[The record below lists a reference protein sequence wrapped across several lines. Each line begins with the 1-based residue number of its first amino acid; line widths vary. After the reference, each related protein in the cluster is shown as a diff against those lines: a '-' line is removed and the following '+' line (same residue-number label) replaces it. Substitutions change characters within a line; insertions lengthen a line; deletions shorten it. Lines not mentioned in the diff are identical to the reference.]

1 MPTPDPLMPTPDP
14 PMHPPDPPMHPP
26 TADTPAPAARSW
38 LARLG
43 VDRPDVRAWIWYDWA
58 NSAFMTTVVAA
69 VFPIYY
75 AKVAADGLDEAT
87 ATFRF
92 GIATTVALAAIA
104 VMSPIFGALADASGR
119 KKRLLAV
126 FAGTG
131 IVATAGLGL
140 VGRGDWALALGL
152 FMLGNIGFYGALTFY
167 DALLPHVARPDE
179 LDRVSSAG
187 YALGYLGGG
196 VLLVLNLAWIQ
207 QPAWFGLADAG
218 VATRLAFVS
227 VAVWWALF
235 TIPLLRRVPEPAVDP
250 VAAADASIATAVA
263 RLVRTLRELR
273 RYRHAFTMLV
283 AFMLYNDGIGT
294 IIRMATLYG
303 TQVGI
308 DQGSLIGAL
317 VLVQFIGVPAAFVFG
332 AIAAR
337 VGAKPA
343 IFASLVLYT
352 VITVLAFRMTTAR
365 DFMVLAALVGLVQGG
380 SQALSRSVFASLIP
394 ADRTAEFFGFFS
406 VSEKFAGIFGP
417 LLFSAAVALTHSN
430 RAAILSVILFF
441 VAGGALLVTVDI
453 GEGRRA
459 AER

>member
-1 MPTPDPLMPTPDP
+1 M
-14 PMHPPDPPMHPP
+14 
-26 TADTPAPAARSW
+26 DTPAADLPARSW
-38 LARLG
+38 RARFG
-43 VDRPDVRAWIWYDWA
+43 VDRREVRAWIWYDWA

-92 GIATTVALAAIA
+92 GIATTVALTAIA
-104 VMSPIFGALADASGR
+104 VLSPVFGALADASGR

-126 FAGTG
+126 FAGIG

-140 VGRGDWALALGL
+140 VGRGDWMLALGL

-167 DALLPHVARPDE
+167 DALLPHIARPDE

-187 YALGYLGGG
+187 YAIGYLGGG

-207 QPAWFGLADAG
+207 QPAWFGLSDAG

-227 VAVWWALF
+227 VALWWALF

-250 VAAADASIATAVA
+250 VAAADASLATAVA

-273 RYRHAFTMLV
+273 RYRHAFAMLV

-332 AIAAR
+332 AIAAK

-394 ADRTAEFFGFFS
+394 KDRTAEFFGFFS

-453 GEGRRA
+453 DEGRRA

>member
-1 MPTPDPLMPTPDP
+1 M
-14 PMHPPDPPMHPP
+14 
-26 TADTPAPAARSW
+26 AAPALSW
-38 LARLG
+38 LSRLG
-43 VDRPDVRAWIWYDWA
+43 LHRPELRAWAWYDWA

-75 AKVAADGLDEAT
+75 AKVAADGLGDAT

-92 GIATTVALAAIA
+92 GIATTIALTAIA
-104 VMSPIFGALADASGR
+104 VLSPILGALADATGG
-119 KKRLLAV
+119 KKRLLAA
-126 FAGTG
+126 FAGIG
-131 IVATAGLGL
+131 IAATAGLAL
-140 VGRGDWALALGL
+140 VGRGDWGLALAL
-152 FMLGNIGFYGALTFY
+152 FMLGNIGIFGSMTFY
-167 DALLPHVARPDE
+167 DALLPHIAKPEE
-179 LDRVSSAG
+179 LDRVSTAG

-196 VLLVLNLAWIQ
+196 VLLAINLAWIQ
-207 QPAWFGLADAG
+207 QPAWFGFADAG
-218 VATRLAFVS
+218 AATRAAFVS

-235 TIPLLRRVPEPAVDP
+235 SIPLLRRVPEPAVDP
-250 VAAADASIATAVA
+250 AAAAGASFRTAFV
-263 RLVRTLRELR
+263 RLTHTLRELR

-317 VLVQFIGVPAAFVFG
+317 LLVQFIGVPAAFLFG
-332 AIAAR
+332 AVASK

-343 IFASLVLYT
+343 ILGALVLYT
-352 VITVLAFRMTTAR
+352 VISVLAFRMTTAS
-365 DFMVLAALVGLVQGG
+365 DFMILAALVGLVQGG

-394 ADRTAEFFGFFS
+394 KDRTAEFFGFFA
-406 VSEKFAGIFGP
+406 VFEKFAGIFGP
-417 LLFSAAVALTHSN
+417 LLFSAAVALTQSN

-453 GEGRRA
+453 DEGRRA

>member
-1 MPTPDPLMPTPDP
+1 MR
-14 PMHPPDPPMHPP
+14 
-26 TADTPAPAARSW
+26 AAARNACWPCSP
-38 LARLG
+38 A
-43 VDRPDVRAWIWYDWA
+43 I
-58 NSAFMTTVVAA
+58 
-69 VFPIYY
+69 
-75 AKVAADGLDEAT
+75 
-87 ATFRF
+87 
-92 GIATTVALAAIA
+92 GIA
-104 VMSPIFGALADASGR
+104 
-119 KKRLLAV
+119 
-126 FAGTG
+126 
-131 IVATAGLGL
+131 ATAGLGL
-140 VGRGDWALALGL
+140 VGRGDWMLALGL
-152 FMLGNIGFYGALTFY
+152 FMVGNIGFYGALTFY
-167 DALLPHVARPDE
+167 DALLPHIARPDE

-207 QPAWFGLADAG
+207 QPAWFGLSDAG

-227 VAVWWALF
+227 VALWWALF

-250 VAAADASIATAVA
+250 VVAADASIATAVA
-263 RLVRTLRELR
+263 RLLRTLREMR
-273 RYRHAFTMLV
+273 RYRHAFTMLI

-332 AIAAR
+332 AVAAK

-343 IFASLVLYT
+343 ILASLVLYT
-352 VITVLAFRMTTAR
+352 VIAVLAFRMTTAR

-394 ADRTAEFFGFFS
+394 KDRTAEFFGFFS
-406 VSEKFAGIFGP
+406 VFEKFAGIFGP
-417 LLFSAAVALTHSN
+417 LLFSAAVALTQSN

-453 GEGRRA
+453 EEGRRD

>member
-1 MPTPDPLMPTPDP
+1 
-14 PMHPPDPPMHPP
+14 MHSPG
-26 TADTPAPAARSW
+26 AASDRESPSGL

-43 VDRPDVRAWIWYDWA
+43 LDRPELRAWALYDWA

-75 AKVAADGLDEAT
+75 AKVAADGLTDAA

-92 GIATTVALAAIA
+92 GVATTIALTCVALF
-104 VMSPIFGALADASGR
+104 SPPLGALADASGS
-119 KKRLLAV
+119 KKRLLTL
-126 FAGTG
+126 FTG
-131 IVATAGLGL
+131 IGVLATAGLGF

-152 FMLGNIGFYGALTFY
+152 FMLGNIGIYGSITFY
-167 DALLPHVARPDE
+167 DALLPHVAKPEE
-179 LDRVSSAG
+179 LDRVSTAG

-196 VLLVLNLAWIQ
+196 LLLALNLAWIEK
-207 QPAWFGLADAG
+207 PALFGLPDAA

-235 TIPLLRRVPEPAVDP
+235 TIPLLRRVAEPP
-250 VAAADASIATAVA
+250 VPAGAEHVSVVTAFA
-263 RLVRTLRELR
+263 RLGGTLRGLR
-273 RYRHAFTMLV
+273 RYRDAFTMLL

-317 VLVQFIGVPAAFVFG
+317 LLVQFIGVPAAFVFG
-332 AIAAR
+332 AIADR

-343 IFASLVLYT
+343 ILGSLAIYT
-352 VITVLAFRMTTAR
+352 VVSVLAFRVRTGT
-365 DFMVLAALVGLVQGG
+365 DFFILAGLVGLVQGG
-380 SQALSRSVFASLIP
+380 SQALSRSVFATLIP
-394 ADRTAEFFGFFS
+394 RDRTAEFFGFFS
-406 VSEKFAGIFGP
+406 VFEKFAGVFGP
-417 LLFSAAVALTHSN
+417 LLFSAAVVITQDT

-441 VAGGALLVTVDI
+441 VAGAVLLLRVDV
-453 GEGRRA
+453 EAGRRA
-459 AER
+459 AGN

>member
-1 MPTPDPLMPTPDP
+1 M
-14 PMHPPDPPMHPP
+14 
-26 TADTPAPAARSW
+26 AAPALSW
-38 LARLG
+38 LSRLG
-43 VDRPDVRAWIWYDWA
+43 LHRPELRAWAWYDWA

-75 AKVAADGLDEAT
+75 AKVAADGLGDAT

-92 GIATTVALAAIA
+92 GIATTIALTAIA
-104 VMSPIFGALADASGR
+104 VLSPILGALADATGG
-119 KKRLLAV
+119 KKRLLAA
-126 FAGTG
+126 FAGIG
-131 IVATAGLGL
+131 IAATAGLAL
-140 VGRGDWALALGL
+140 VGRGDWGLALAL
-152 FMLGNIGFYGALTFY
+152 FMLGNIGIYGSMTFY
-167 DALLPHVARPDE
+167 DALLPHIAKPEE
-179 LDRVSSAG
+179 LDRVSTAG

-196 VLLVLNLAWIQ
+196 VLLAINLAWIQ
-207 QPAWFGLADAG
+207 QPAWFGFADAG
-218 VATRLAFVS
+218 AATRAAFVS

-235 TIPLLRRVPEPAVDP
+235 SIPLLRRVPEPAVDP
-250 VAAADASIATAVA
+250 AAAAGASFRTAFV
-263 RLVRTLRELR
+263 RLTHTLRELR

-317 VLVQFIGVPAAFVFG
+317 LLVQFIGVPAAFLFG
-332 AIAAR
+332 AVASK

-343 IFASLVLYT
+343 ILGALVLYT
-352 VITVLAFRMTTAR
+352 VISVLAFRMTTAR
-365 DFMVLAALVGLVQGG
+365 DFMILAALVGLVQGG

-394 ADRTAEFFGFFS
+394 KDRTAEFFGFFA
-406 VSEKFAGIFGP
+406 VFEKFAGIFGP
-417 LLFSAAVALTHSN
+417 LLFSAAVALTQSS

-453 GEGRRA
+453 EEGRRA

>member
-1 MPTPDPLMPTPDP
+1 
-14 PMHPPDPPMHPP
+14 MHSPG
-26 TADTPAPAARSW
+26 AASDRESPSGL

-43 VDRPDVRAWIWYDWA
+43 LDRPELRAWALYDWA

-75 AKVAADGLDEAT
+75 AKVAADGLTDAA

-92 GIATTVALAAIA
+92 GVATTIALTCVAFF
-104 VMSPIFGALADASGR
+104 SPPLGALADASGS
-119 KKRLLAV
+119 KKRLLTL
-126 FAGTG
+126 FTG
-131 IVATAGLGL
+131 IGVLATAGLGF

-152 FMLGNIGFYGALTFY
+152 FMLGNIGIYGSITFY
-167 DALLPHVARPDE
+167 DALLPHVAKPEE
-179 LDRVSSAG
+179 LDRVSTAG

-196 VLLVLNLAWIQ
+196 LLLALNLAWIQ
-207 QPAWFGLADAG
+207 KPALFGLPDAA

-235 TIPLLRRVPEPAVDP
+235 TIPILRRVAEPP
-250 VAAADASIATAVA
+250 VPAGAEHVSVVTAFA
-263 RLVRTLRELR
+263 RLGGTLRGLR
-273 RYRHAFTMLV
+273 RYRDAFTMLL

-317 VLVQFIGVPAAFVFG
+317 LLVQFIGVPAAFVFG
-332 AIAAR
+332 AIADR

-343 IFASLVLYT
+343 ILGSLAIYT
-352 VITVLAFRMTTAR
+352 VVSVLAFRMRTGT
-365 DFMVLAALVGLVQGG
+365 DFFILAGLVGLVQGG
-380 SQALSRSVFASLIP
+380 SQALSRSVFATLIP
-394 ADRTAEFFGFFS
+394 RDRTAEFFGFFS
-406 VSEKFAGIFGP
+406 VFEKFAGVFGP
-417 LLFSAAVALTHSN
+417 LLFSAAVAITQDT

-441 VAGGALLVTVDI
+441 VAGAVLLLRVDV
-453 GEGRRA
+453 EAGRRA
-459 AER
+459 AGS

>member
-1 MPTPDPLMPTPDP
+1 
-14 PMHPPDPPMHPP
+14 MHSPG
-26 TADTPAPAARSW
+26 AASDRESPSGL

-43 VDRPDVRAWIWYDWA
+43 LDRPELRAWALYDWA

-75 AKVAADGLDEAT
+75 AKVAADGLTDAA

-92 GIATTVALAAIA
+92 GVATTIALTCVALF
-104 VMSPIFGALADASGR
+104 SPPLGALADASGS
-119 KKRLLAV
+119 KKRLLTL
-126 FAGTG
+126 FTG
-131 IVATAGLGL
+131 IGVLATAGLGF

-152 FMLGNIGFYGALTFY
+152 FMLGNIGIYGSITFY
-167 DALLPHVARPDE
+167 DALLPHVAKPEE
-179 LDRVSSAG
+179 LDRVSTAG

-196 VLLVLNLAWIQ
+196 LLLALNLAWIQ
-207 QPAWFGLADAG
+207 KPALFGLPDAA

-235 TIPLLRRVPEPAVDP
+235 TIPILRRVAEPP
-250 VAAADASIATAVA
+250 VPAGAEHVSVVTAFA
-263 RLVRTLRELR
+263 RLGGTLRGLR
-273 RYRHAFTMLV
+273 RYRDAFTMLL

-317 VLVQFIGVPAAFVFG
+317 LLVQFIGVPAAFVFG
-332 AIAAR
+332 AIADR

-343 IFASLVLYT
+343 ILGSLAIYT
-352 VITVLAFRMTTAR
+352 VVSVLAFRMRTGT
-365 DFMVLAALVGLVQGG
+365 DFFILAALVGLVQGG
-380 SQALSRSVFASLIP
+380 SQALSRSVFATLIP
-394 ADRTAEFFGFFS
+394 RDRTAEFFGFFS
-406 VSEKFAGIFGP
+406 VFEKFAGVFGP
-417 LLFSAAVALTHSN
+417 LLFSAAVVITQDT

-441 VAGGALLVTVDI
+441 VAGAVLLLRVDV
-453 GEGRRA
+453 EAGRRA
-459 AER
+459 AGN

>member
-1 MPTPDPLMPTPDP
+1 M
-14 PMHPPDPPMHPP
+14 
-26 TADTPAPAARSW
+26 AAPALSW
-38 LARLG
+38 LSRLG
-43 VDRPDVRAWIWYDWA
+43 LHRPELRAWAWYDWA

-75 AKVAADGLDEAT
+75 AKVAADGLGDAT

-92 GIATTVALAAIA
+92 GIATTIALTATA
-104 VMSPIFGALADASGR
+104 VLSPILGALADATGG
-119 KKRLLAV
+119 KKRLLAA
-126 FAGTG
+126 FAGIG
-131 IVATAGLGL
+131 IAATAGLAL
-140 VGRGDWALALGL
+140 VGRGDWGLALAL
-152 FMLGNIGFYGALTFY
+152 FMLGNIGIFGSMTFY
-167 DALLPHVARPDE
+167 DALLPHIAKPEE
-179 LDRVSSAG
+179 LDRVSTAG

-196 VLLVLNLAWIQ
+196 VLLAINLAWIQ
-207 QPAWFGLADAG
+207 QPAWFGFADAG
-218 VATRLAFVS
+218 AATRAAFVS

-235 TIPLLRRVPEPAVDP
+235 SIPLLRRVPEPAVDP
-250 VAAADASIATAVA
+250 AAAAGASFRTAFV
-263 RLVRTLRELR
+263 RLTHTLRELR

-317 VLVQFIGVPAAFVFG
+317 LLVQFIGVPAAFLFG
-332 AIAAR
+332 AVASK

-343 IFASLVLYT
+343 ILGALVLYT
-352 VITVLAFRMTTAR
+352 VISVLAFRMTTAS
-365 DFMVLAALVGLVQGG
+365 DFMILAALVGLVQGG

-394 ADRTAEFFGFFS
+394 KDRTAEFFGFFA
-406 VSEKFAGIFGP
+406 VFEKFAGIFGP
-417 LLFSAAVALTHSN
+417 LLFSAAVALTRSN

-453 GEGRRA
+453 DEGRRA

>member
-1 MPTPDPLMPTPDP
+1 MPTPAVDSSVS
-14 PMHPPDPPMHPP
+14 
-26 TADTPAPAARSW
+26 RSW
-38 LARLG
+38 LARVGLH
-43 VDRPDVRAWIWYDWA
+43 RPELRAWAWYDWA

-75 AKVAADGLDEAT
+75 AKVAAEGLGDAT
-87 ATFRF
+87 ATFRY
-92 GIATTVALAAIA
+92 GIATTLALTAIA
-104 VMSPIFGALADASGR
+104 VLSPILGALADASGG
-119 KKRLLAV
+119 KKRMLAL
-126 FAGTG
+126 FAGIG
-131 IVATAGLGL
+131 IAATAALGL
-140 VGRGDWALALGL
+140 VGRGDWLLALAL
-152 FMLGNIGFYGALTFY
+152 FMLGNVGIYGSMTFY
-167 DALLPHVARPDE
+167 DALLPHIARPEE

-196 VLLVLNLAWIQ
+196 VLLAINLAWIQ
-207 QPAWFGLADAG
+207 RPAWFGLPDAG

-235 TIPLLRRVPEPAVDP
+235 SIPLLRRVPEPPVDP
-250 VAAADASIATAVA
+250 ATAAAASIATACR
-263 RLVRTLRELR
+263 RLLHTLRELR
-273 RYRHAFTMLV
+273 RYRHAFTMLL

-317 VLVQFIGVPAAFVFG
+317 LLVQFIGVPAAFLFG
-332 AIAAR
+332 AIAAKI
-337 VGAKPA
+337 GAKPA
-343 IFASLVLYT
+343 ILGSLALYT
-352 VITVLAFRMTTAR
+352 VISVLAFRMTTAR

-380 SQALSRSVFASLIP
+380 SQALSRSMFASLIP
-394 ADRTAEFFGFFS
+394 KDRTAEFFGFFA
-406 VSEKFAGIFGP
+406 VFEKFAGIFGP

-453 GEGRRA
+453 DAGRRA
-459 AER
+459 ADR

>member
-1 MPTPDPLMPTPDP
+1 MGGQTDVLKPNVAP
-14 PMHPPDPPMHPP
+14 PNSHG
-26 TADTPAPAARSW
+26 PAPNRP
-38 LARLG
+38 LLHRLG
-43 VDRPDVRAWIWYDWA
+43 LHRPELRAWAWYDWA

-75 AKVAADGLDEAT
+75 AKVAADGLDDAT

-92 GIATTVALAAIA
+92 GIATTIAFIAIA
-104 VMSPIFGALADASGR
+104 VMSPILGALADATGR

-126 FAGTG
+126 FAGIG

-140 VGRGDWALALGL
+140 VGRGDWLLALGL
-152 FMLGNIGFYGALTFY
+152 FMLGNIGIYGSMTFY
-167 DALLPHVARPDE
+167 DALLPHIARPDE

-196 VLLVLNLAWIQ
+196 VLLAINLAWIQ

-235 TIPLLRRVPEPAVDP
+235 SIPLFRRVPEPPVDP
-250 VAAADASIATAVA
+250 AVAAAASIGTAVR
-263 RLVRTLRELR
+263 RLVSTLRDLR

-317 VLVQFIGVPAAFVFG
+317 LLVQFIGVPSAFVFG
-332 AIAAR
+332 AVAAK
-337 VGAKPA
+337 VGAKTA
-343 IFASLVLYT
+343 ILGSLALYT
-352 VITVLAFRMTTAR
+352 LISVLAFRMTTAR

-394 ADRTAEFFGFFS
+394 KDRAAEFFGFFA
-406 VSEKFAGIFGP
+406 VFEKFAGIFGP
-417 LLFSAAVALTHSN
+417 LLFAAAVALTHSN
-430 RAAILSVILFF
+430 RAAILSVIVFF

-453 GEGRRA
+453 EEGRRA